1 MKLQREREEI
11 VEYGNRLVEAKL
23 TKGTGGN
30 LSIYN
35 RTEGLMAISPS
46 GIDYARIQPQDVVV
60 LDLQGNLIE
69 GDKKPSSEL
78 DLHRIFYQ
86 RRTDISAMIHTHT
99 MFATTLA
106 CLHWDLPAVH
116 YMVAL
121 AGRNVRCAEYAT
133 FGTQELAENAFEAMR
148 DRKAVLLANHGLL
161 AGAQNLANAF
171 NITEEIEYVAE
182 LYYRT
187 RGIGEPKILSDE
199 EMALMAVKF
208 QHYGQK

>member
-30 LSIYN
+30 LSVYN

-86 RRTDISAMIHTHT
+86 RRSDISAMIHTHT

-106 CLHWDLPAVH
+106 CLHRELPAVH

-133 FGTQELAENAFEAMR
+133 FGTKELAENAFEAMR

-161 AGAQNLANAF
+161 AGAQDLANAF

-187 RGIGEPKILSDE
+187 KGIGEPQILSDE

-208 QHYGQK
+208 RNYGQK

>member
-30 LSIYN
+30 LSVYN

-86 RRTDISAMIHTHT
+86 RRSDISAMIHTHT

-121 AGRNVRCAEYAT
+121 AGRNVRCAEYAS
-133 FGTQELAENAFEAMR
+133 FGTKELAENAFEAMK

-161 AGAQNLANAF
+161 AGAQDLANAF

-187 RGIGEPKILSDE
+187 KGIGEPKILSDE

>member
-1 MKLQREREEI
+1 MRLQWEREEI
-11 VEYGNRLVEAKL
+11 VEYGKKLVEAKL

-30 LSIYN
+30 LSVYN

-86 RRTDISAMIHTHT
+86 RRSDISAMIHTHT

-121 AGRNVRCAEYAT
+121 AGRNVRCAQYAT
-133 FGTQELAENAFEAMR
+133 FGTQELAENAFDAMR

-161 AGAQNLANAF
+161 AGAQDLTNAF

-187 RGIGEPKILSDE
+187 KGIGEPKILSDE

-208 QHYGQK
+208 RNYGQK